1 MVYLFKN
8 VSRGGFL
15 ASKVSHP
22 FKNMLKANSERDY
35 KILRKR
41 HGCCKL
47 LLENYTFETYKD
59 NKSNQAD
66 SDKITYRISGSL
78 LPSHTFETCQDGT
91 NDLIENDKDDNKSS
105 NCCGLLIQNYTFGT
119 YSSSNSDKD
128 NKNESYSENNKGNDM
143 HNNNN
148 SNDQIER
155 NDLRHRRPGAV
166 LSEREK
172 IFLKPQLKKE
182 MIWENM
188 REYNML

>member
-22 FKNMLKANSERDY
+22 LKNMLKASSERDC

-47 LLENYTFETYKD
+47 LLENYTFERYED
-59 NKSNQAD
+59 NKNNQAD

-91 NDLIENDKDDNKSS
+91 NDLIENDKGNNKSS
-105 NCCGLLIQNYTFGT
+105 NCCELLTQNYTFET
-119 YSSSNSDKD
+119 YSSSNSDKV
-128 NKNESYSENNKGNDM
+128 NKNESYSEHNKGNDI

-148 SNDQIER
+148 SNEQIER
-155 NDLRHRRPGAV
+155 NDLRHRRPGVV
-166 LSEREK
+166 LSEHEK

>member
-22 FKNMLKANSERDY
+22 LKNMLKANSERDY

-47 LLENYTFETYKD
+47 LLENYTFDTYED
-59 NKSNQAD
+59 NKNNQAD

-91 NDLIENDKDDNKSS
+91 NDLIENDKDNNKSS
-105 NCCGLLIQNYTFGT
+105 NCCGLLIQNYTFET

-128 NKNESYSENNKGNDM
+128 NKMKATAKTIKVMTCITIIIVMIKLNGTTCG
-143 HNNNN
+143 
-148 SNDQIER
+148 IG
-155 NDLRHRRPGAV
+155 DLVQFCQNAR
-166 LSEREK
+166 K
-172 IFLKPQLKKE
+172 FF
-182 MIWENM
+182 
-188 REYNML
+188 

>member
-22 FKNMLKANSERDY
+22 LKNMLKANSERDY

-47 LLENYTFETYKD
+47 LLENYTFDTYED
-59 NKSNQAD
+59 NKNNQAD

-91 NDLIENDKDDNKSS
+91 NDLIENDKDNNKSS
-105 NCCGLLIQNYTFGT
+105 NCCGLLIQNYTFET

-128 NKNESYSENNKGNDM
+128 NKMKATAKTIKVMTCITIIIVMIKLKGTTCR
-143 HNNNN
+143 
-148 SNDQIER
+148 IG
-155 NDLRHRRPGAV
+155 DLV
-166 LSEREK
+166 
-172 IFLKPQLKKE
+172 
-182 MIWENM
+182 
-188 REYNML
+188 